1 MKKNLLFLFALIC
14 SMSLFTACNDDDES
28 LPIDEELAGTYK
40 GGLDIAV
47 NGAPLAKDVP
57 QKIYISKAG
66 SNQIKL
72 ELKEFSFMGIAL
84 GTIEISNSELV
95 KKGDEYTFTGSQNL
109 KLDVVG
115 DCSASVAGTMNGK
128 TIDVN
133 IDVNVPA
140 LGQTVKVN
148 FTGNK
153 LAGTESTE
161 AKITAFT
168 IDNELVIEQ
177 PILDE
182 AKGIITFKVSDT
194 AADADLAALAPT
206 ITISEKAVVSPATGV
221 AQDFSVGKSVTY
233 TVIAEDGTVKTYIV
247 SVAGSLNVLKYSFE
261 EWETVDRVD
270 LGGGLG
276 FNEYVKPKPT
286 NILATSSEGAAML
299 GLFGITDMPVFKT
312 DDKKDGDYAI
322 KLVTVDTSLEANA
335 LVPALTAG
343 SVFTGTFFLDA
354 AMDPSLG
361 GKLSCTQFGIPY
373 DKKPLRFKGWYK
385 YAFGEKFIDGSD
397 YEHIVDV
404 PNKKDECSIAAI
416 LYKVDADDE
425 VLTGHDINTSPK
437 RVAVAVLADGTAKA
451 DYTEFDLPFTYLE
464 GKSYEAGAKYKLAI
478 VCSSSKEGD
487 FFKGAGGSTLI
498 LDELEVIGE

>member
-168 IDNELVIEQ
+168 FDRNVAAVDSLVLGTTIDEVNKTISIAV
-177 PILDE
+177 
-182 AKGIITFKVSDT
+182 ADT
-194 AADADLAALAPT
+194 AKAQYLKMLVPT
-206 ITISEKAVVSPATGV
+206 IKISDKAVVTPGSEV
-221 AQDFSVGKSVTY
+221 VQDFNSPIKY
-233 TVIAEDGTVKTYIV
+233 TVIAEDGTVVEYIATV
-247 SVAGSLNVLKYSFE
+247 IGTKYDFE
-261 EWETVDRVD
+261 TWSDKGNMYSDIFNPIGWATCNDAVGLIKNMGDGYEGEYPVRFTEDRVSGEKALLLESVD
-270 LGGGLG
+270 TKGGIVFGQKVPKVTAGTAFLGS
-276 FNEYVKPKPT
+276 FNAIAALVDPM
-286 NILATSSEGAAML
+286 ATTS
-299 GLFGITDMPVFKT
+299 FGIMYDRKPIEVTGYFK
-312 DDKKDGDYAI
+312 Y
-322 KLVTVDTSLEANA
+322 
-335 LVPALTAG
+335 TAG
-343 SVFTGTFFLDA
+343 TDFYDEN
-354 AMDPSLG
+354 
-361 GKLSCTQFGIPY
+361 GI
-373 DKKPLRFKGWYK
+373 KV
-385 YAFGEKFIDGSD
+385 EQ
-397 YEHIVDV
+397 
-404 PNKKDECSIAAI
+404 KDECALS
-416 LYKVDADDE
+416 
-425 VLTGHDINTSPK
+425 
-437 RVAVAVLADGTAKA
+437 AVLYEVQDETETLNGTTIFESDKIIASA
-451 DYTEFDLPFTYLE
+451 MMNSLGQPAYAPFTLKLAYIKDYD
-464 GKSYEAGAKYKLAI
+464 KSKKYKLAVI
-478 VCSSSKEGD
+478 FSASKEG
-487 FFKGAGGSTLI
+487 AAYRAAIGSKLYVDDVAI
-498 LDELEVIGE
+498 ISE

>member
-14 SMSLFTACNDDDES
+14 SMSLFTACSDDDES
-28 LPIDEELAGTYK
+28 LPIDEELAGAYK
-40 GGLDIAV
+40 GGLDITV
-47 NGAPLAKDVP
+47 DGAPLAKDVP

-66 SNQIKL
+66 TNQIKL

-95 KKGDEYTFTGSQNL
+95 KKGDEYTFTGSQPL
-109 KLDVVG
+109 KLNVVG
-115 DCSASVAGTMNGK
+115 DCSATVVGTMNGK
-128 TIDVN
+128 TINVN

-140 LGQTVKVN
+140 LKQTVKVN

-153 LAGTESTE
+153 LAGTENAE

-168 IDNELVIEQ
+168 FDNELVVEQ
-177 PILDE
+177 PVLDE
-182 AKGIITFKVSDT
+182 AKGTITFKVGDT
-194 AADADLAALAPT
+194 ATDAELAALVPT
-206 ITISEKAVVSPATGV
+206 ITISDKAVVSPVTGV
-221 AQDFSVGKSVTY
+221 AQDFSAGKSVTY
-233 TVIAEDGTVKTYIV
+233 TVVAEDGTVKTYIV
-247 SVAGSLNVLKYSFE
+247 SMAGSLNVLRFSFE
-261 EWETVDRVD
+261 EWENVDRVE
-270 LGGGLG
+270 LGEGVG
-276 FNEYVKPKPT
+276 FNGYIKPKPT
-286 NILATSSEGAAML
+286 KILATSSEGAAML
-299 GLFGITDMPVFKT
+299 GLYGITDMPVFKT

-322 KLVTVDTSLEANA
+322 RLVTVDTSLKANA
-335 LVPALTAG
+335 IVPALTAG
-343 SVFTGTFFLDA
+343 SLFTGIFDIDGLGDTFD
-354 AMDPSLG
+354 
-361 GKLSCTQFGIPY
+361 KLNCTLFGISY

-385 YAFGEKFIDGSD
+385 YTPGVKFIDGSD
-397 YEHIVDV
+397 YAHIVDV

-437 RVAVAVLADGTAKA
+437 RVAVAVLADGTAKT
-451 DYTEFDLPFTYLE
+451 DYTGFDLPFTFLE

-487 FFKGAGGSTLI
+487 AFKGAGGSTLI